1 MKIELRNFE
10 LPVEIH
16 DLKIHNLMAY
26 GKEMTVLDSQSISEE
41 IVKVFESIVGMENLL
56 LEEEHRIEY
65 GHDKTEDLIFLP
77 DLVLKPGS
85 THEVSEILKICNT
98 HKIFVTPRGA
108 GTGLSGGALPVQK
121 GVILSME
128 RFNKILNIDELNLQ
142 ATVEPGVITEVFQN
156 AVKEKGLFYP
166 PDPSSKGSCYLGGNL
181 ANNSG
186 GPKAVKYGVTRDY
199 VINMEV
205 VLPSGEIIWTGANVM
220 KNSTGYNL
228 TQLMCGS
235 EGTLGVITKI
245 VFKLRGYPQK
255 NVLLLIPFSN
265 SEEACQAIAAIFTE
279 GITPSGVEF
288 FEREAG
294 IKTIAYC
301 EEVLNSPVTTR
312 LPEDMGAYLLCELDG
327 NDEEMLMRD
336 AERVMAVVE
345 RFPIGEVLFADSALQ
360 KEELWK
366 VRKNISPAV
375 NWKTVTKSDDVV
387 VPRSNL
393 PKLIS
398 GIKEIG
404 LRFNFNT
411 VCFGHLGDGNLHINF
426 LREGLSDHD
435 WETKVPEGIGEVFKL
450 VVKLGGTLSGE
461 HGVGITKR
469 PYMSIAMSE
478 VNLNLMR
485 GIKKVFDPN
494 GILNP
499 GKIF

>member
-1 MKIELRNFE
+1 
-10 LPVEIH
+10 
-16 DLKIHNLMAY
+16 MAY
-26 GKEMTVLDSQSISEE
+26 GKESVVLDKELLSEE
-41 IVKVFESIVGMENLL
+41 ILVQFKSIVGEKNLL
-56 LEEEHRIEY
+56 MDAESLREY
-65 GHDKTEDLIFLP
+65 GHDKTEDLVYLP
-77 DLVLKPGS
+77 DLVIKPANTEEISEVLK
-85 THEVSEILKICNT
+85 VCNQ
-98 HKIFVTPRGA
+98 HKIPVTPRGA
-108 GTGLSGGALPVQK
+108 GTGLAGGALPVQK

-128 RFNKILNIDELNLQ
+128 RFNKILTIDELNLQ

-156 AVKEKGLFYP
+156 TVKEKGLFYP

-205 VLPSGEIIWTGANVM
+205 VLPTGEIIWTGANVM

-245 VFKLRGYPQK
+245 VFKLRGYPKK
-255 NVLLLIPFSN
+255 NVLLLIPFTT
-265 SEEACQAIAAIFTE
+265 SEEACKAIASIFVE
-279 GITPSGVEF
+279 GISPSGVEF

-294 IKTIAYC
+294 VKTIAYC
-301 EEVLNSPVTTR
+301 QEVLNSPITTS
-312 LPEDMGAYLLCELDG
+312 LPEDMKAYLLCELDG
-327 NDEEMLMRD
+327 NDEEVLMRD
-336 AERVMAVVE
+336 AERIMSVVE
-345 RFPIGEVLFADSALQ
+345 KFEIGEVLFADSAQQ

-387 VPRSNL
+387 VPRSKL
-393 PKLIS
+393 PQLLT

-404 LRFNFNT
+404 KEFNIET
-411 VCFGHLGDGNLHINF
+411 VCFGHIGDGNIHVNF
-426 LREGLSDHD
+426 LRNEMSDHD

-478 VNLNLMR
+478 VNLELMR

>member
-1 MKIELRNFE
+1 M
-10 LPVEIH
+10 
-16 DLKIHNLMAY
+16 
-26 GKEMTVLDSQSISEE
+26 LDSAKLSEE
-41 IVKVFESIVGMENLL
+41 IIEKFISIVGKENLFMDAERL
-56 LEEEHRIEY
+56 AAY
-65 GHDKTEDLIFLP
+65 GHDKTEDLVFLP
-77 DLVLKPGS
+77 DIVLRPS
-85 THEVSEILKICNT
+85 TTKEVSELLKICNT
-98 HKIFVTPRGA
+98 NKLPVTPRGA
-108 GTGLSGGALPVQK
+108 GTGLAGGALPVQK

-128 RFNKILNIDELNLQ
+128 RFNKIINIDELNLQ
-142 ATVEPGVITEVFQN
+142 ATVEPGVITEIFQN

-166 PDPSSKGSCYLGGNL
+166 PDPSSKGSCFLGGNL

-205 VLPSGEIIWTGANVM
+205 VLPTGEIIWTGANVM

-245 VFKLRGYPQK
+245 VFKLRGYPKK
-255 NVLLLIPFSN
+255 NVLMLIPFATN
-265 SEEACQAIAAIFTE
+265 EEACKAIASIFVE
-279 GITPSGVEF
+279 GIAPSGVEF

-294 IKTIAYC
+294 IKTIEYC
-301 EEVLNSPVTTR
+301 EKVLNSPVTTQ
-312 LPEDMGAYLLCELDG
+312 LPENMGAYLLCELDG
-327 NDEEMLMRD
+327 NDEEVLMKD

-345 RFPIGEVLFADSALQ
+345 NFETGEVLFADSALQ
-360 KEELWK
+360 KDELWK

-387 VPRSNL
+387 VPRSEL
-393 PKLIS
+393 PKLIH
-398 GIKEIG
+398 GIKAIG
-404 LRFNFNT
+404 KKYSFNT
-411 VCFGHLGDGNLHINF
+411 VCFGHIGDGNIHINF
-426 LREGLSDHD
+426 LRDEMTDHE

-450 VVKLGGTLSGE
+450 VVSLGGTLSGE